1 MCQSTRRWII
11 ISALQQSPER
21 EASRDSEDTRINVMR
36 LQEKQ
41 EVKNCVSSREV
52 SSGNIARPGHATG
65 CAQAEDARQE
75 VTRLQH
81 EHQLEKEQA
90 PGESAG
96 SVASKPI
103 EGHEQKCSR
112 LRREVKD
119 AQEEVARPQ
128 GSWNKCGSA
137 DRS

>member
-1 MCQSTRRWII
+1 
-11 ISALQQSPER
+11 
-21 EASRDSEDTRINVMR
+21 MR

-81 EHQLEKEQA
+81 EHQLENEQA
-90 PGESAG
+90 ERESARGLG
-96 SVASKPI
+96 SVARPSRAMYEEEMRPMRQS
-103 EGHEQKCSR
+103 HE
-112 LRREVKD
+112 REVLSRRWRMV
-119 AQEEVARPQ
+119 ERR
-128 GSWNKCGSA
+128 WRCC
-137 DRS
+137 R